1 MVGVALFLSA
11 PPPPPPVFAPS
22 GPSGLAESTCLTST
36 TPSEE
41 PYVSASASPSHPLS
55 PHAHSLLAASS
66 HLPLLSSP
74 SYLTSPALLSPS
86 PLYSTT
92 PPQLSWP
99 HFTTSILWQPLS
111 LPSSPSPTCSSPFPI
126 SPGSPLYLSPLLTPL
141 QLTFTASAFFCHPFT
156 TSHLSHPLSSPSM
169 LLPESLVASHLLPIT
184 AASLHAMPAPPCL
197 SALRHPSHGRSQ
209 MHAGPFPFLRSAPRP
224 FLSPGFHLS
233 PYLSNLPALQSCSLP
248 LLSSPPLM
256 AVT

>member
-66 HLPLLSSP
+66 HLPLFSP
-74 SYLTSPALLSPS
+74 PYLTSPALLSPS
-86 PLYSTT
+86 HLSSTT

-99 HFTTSILWQPLS
+99 HFTTSVLWQPLS
-111 LPSSPSPTCSSPFPI
+111 PPSPTCSSPFPI
-126 SPGSPLYLSPLLTPL
+126 STGSPLYLSPLLTPL
-141 QLTFTASAFFCHPFT
+141 QLTFTASAFFCHPFN
-156 TSHLSHPLSSPSM
+156 TSHLSHPFFPFHAASRKSRSFSPPPNYCSISSRRACPS
-169 LLPESLVASHLLPIT
+169 LLIGPASPLTRPLPDARRPLPISQEC
-184 AASLHAMPAPPCL
+184 ASAVLISWL
-197 SALRHPSHGRSQ
+197 
-209 MHAGPFPFLRSAPRP
+209 
-224 FLSPGFHLS
+224 
-233 PYLSNLPALQSCSLP
+233 
-248 LLSSPPLM
+248 PPLPISE
-256 AVT
+256 